1 MNPKPLGALVNV
13 ATRLH
18 PPIEVQSS
26 TALIRDLSISR
37 PEILEYL
44 RTIAP
49 DKQEIALLHAL
60 EVGVTEI
67 VARRKRQPKSPS

>member
-1 MNPKPLGALVNV
+1 MNPKPLGALLNV
-13 ATRLH
+13 ASPLH
-18 PPIEVQSS
+18 PPIEVQSGQ
-26 TALIRDLSISR
+26 ALIRELSISR

-49 DKQEIALLHAL
+49 DKQEIALVHAL

-67 VARRKRQPKSPS
+67 IARRKRQPKAS